1 MCNGVQ
7 GEGKDYYAPTKGGYM
22 GSEWNVYDQILE
34 VDNHIQSYLSTTGH
48 EVSYNQLHRGP
59 HKVGGIC
66 DFNTGKCS
74 CHPTYFG
81 ASCDM
86 RTCPLGL
93 GHNQLTKS
101 TCSGQ
106 GEALTLS
113 SCVMFVD
120 LAHIYCAATVLLTKN

>member
-1 MCNGVQ
+1 
-7 GEGKDYYAPTKGGYM
+7 M

-106 GEALTLS
+106 GEALTVS
-113 SCVMFVD
+113 SFVMFVY